1 MKFNT
6 EKNLRIM
13 NELVAFFL
21 NLGCTNIHID
31 LSINDNTSH
40 FLLTGNISNLKD
52 KNFNI
57 LKDSLCVPRQHE
69 IEEYYWNLIGEN
81 ETGSQI
87 SLVGMMI
94 DKCNISFEKNIL
106 RLEIYR
112 NDND

>member
-1 MKFNT
+1 MK
-6 EKNLRIM
+6 I
-13 NELVAFFL
+13 
-21 NLGCTNIHID
+21 
-31 LSINDNTSH
+31 
-40 FLLTGNISNLKD
+40 D